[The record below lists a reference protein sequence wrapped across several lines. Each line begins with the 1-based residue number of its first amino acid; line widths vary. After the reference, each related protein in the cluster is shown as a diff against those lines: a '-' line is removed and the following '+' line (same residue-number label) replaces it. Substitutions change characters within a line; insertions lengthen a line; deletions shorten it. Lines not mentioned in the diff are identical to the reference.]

1 MRLVIDGCEA
11 DSLTVTLTDA
21 DGRASTHRVP
31 PGALV
36 RALAGE
42 LGASMREVAITTT
55 ARETPPPRPKPA
67 PEPSAAP
74 TDLCAV
80 REAAEALGV
89 SERTVYRMVDAG
101 EIPVARVRGALRIP
115 RARLSDLFGA

>member
-1 MRLVIDGCEA
+1 MRLVIDGREA
-11 DSLTVTLTDA
+11 DSLTVKLADA
-21 DGRASTHRVP
+21 DGRASTHAVP
-31 PGALV
+31 ADALV

-55 ARETPPPRPKPA
+55 ARETPPPRPRPA

-74 TDLCAV
+74 TVLCTV

-101 EIPVARVRGALRIP
+101 EIPAVRIRDALRIP
-115 RARLSDLFGA
+115 RARLADLFDA